1 MDKLIIEG
9 GNRLI
14 GTTHASGA
22 KNAVLPLMAAT
33 LLAPGEHTLTN
44 VPDLKD
50 IETFKKLL
58 KFMGCKV
65 RTNKKKKTVVI
76 DSTNVKKF
84 EAPYELVK
92 TMRASI
98 LVLGPLVARFKKARV
113 SLPGGCAI
121 GARPINL
128 HLMGLKLMGA
138 EIKIEHGYIDITAE
152 KLHGAQIHFDQPTV
166 TGTENLML
174 AAVYAVG
181 TTTLENAAMEPEIV
195 ELAKALEK
203 MGAKVT
209 GAGTDTIKI
218 TGNGELKT
226 FKHKVISD
234 RIEAGTLMIASA
246 ITRGNVLIEDCPT
259 EHLAPLIAKLR
270 EAGTIIKEEE
280 GGTRVIGDWPV
291 LSTDIKTHP
300 HPGFP
305 TDMQAQMMTMMCV
318 ANGLSVITENIFENR
333 YMHVA
338 ELKRMGAKI
347 KIDGRNAI
355 VKGVGRLSGAQLM
368 ATDLRASASLV
379 LAGLVADGR
388 TEISRIYHLD
398 RGYERLEEKLKALG
412 ANIKRVKTS
421 EKF

>member
-14 GTTHASGA
+14 GTTYASGA

-76 DSTNVKKF
+76 DSTNIKKF

-121 GARPINL
+121 GARPVNL
-128 HLMGLKLMGA
+128 HLMGLKQMGA
-138 EIKIEHGYIDITAE
+138 EIKIEHGYIDVSAE

-174 AAVYAVG
+174 AAVYADG

-203 MGAKVT
+203 MGATIT

-226 FKHKVISD
+226 FKHEVISD

-246 ITRGNVLIEDCPT
+246 ITRGNVLIKDCPT

-291 LSTDIKTHP
+291 LSTDIKTNP

-412 ANIKRVKTS
+412 ADIKRVKTS

>member
-14 GTTHASGA
+14 GSTHASGA

-33 LLAPGEHTLTN
+33 LLAPGENTLTN
-44 VPDLKD
+44 VPDLRD

-58 KFMGCKV
+58 KFMGCKIKS
-65 RTNKKKKTVVI
+65 NKKKKTVTI

-98 LVLGPLVARFKKARV
+98 LVLGPLVARFKTARV

-128 HLMGLKLMGA
+128 HLMGLKQMGA
-138 EIKIEHGYIDITAE
+138 EIKIEHGYIDVSAE

-174 AAVYAVG
+174 AAVYAEG
-181 TTTLENAAMEPEIV
+181 TTTLENAAMEPEII
-195 ELAKALEK
+195 ELARALEK
-203 MGAKVT
+203 MGAAVT

-226 FKHKVISD
+226 FKHEVISD

-246 ITRGNVLIEDCPT
+246 ITRGNVLIEDCPS
-259 EHLAPLIAKLR
+259 EHLAPLISKLK

-291 LSTDIKTHP
+291 QSTDIKTHP

-333 YMHVA
+333 FMHVA
-338 ELKRMGAKI
+338 ELKRMGAQI

-412 ANIKRVKTS
+412 ANIKRVKSS

>member
-33 LLAPGEHTLTN
+33 LLAPGENTLTN
-44 VPDLKD
+44 VPDLRD

-65 RTNKKKKTVVI
+65 KSNKKKKTVTI

-98 LVLGPLVARFKKARV
+98 LVLGPLVARFKTARV

-128 HLMGLKLMGA
+128 HLMGLKQMGA
-138 EIKIEHGYIDITAE
+138 EIKIEHGYIDVSAE

-174 AAVYAVG
+174 AAVYAEG
-181 TTTLENAAMEPEIV
+181 TTTLENAAMEPEII
-195 ELAKALEK
+195 ELAGALKK
-203 MGAKVT
+203 MGAEVT

-218 TGNGELKT
+218 TGDGELKT
-226 FKHKVISD
+226 FMHEVIPD
-234 RIEAGTLMIASA
+234 RIEAGTLMVASA

-259 EHLAPLIAKLR
+259 EHLAPLIAKLK
-270 EAGTIIKEEE
+270 EAGTIIKEED

-291 LSTDIKTHP
+291 RSTDIKTHP

-305 TDMQAQMMTMMCV
+305 TDMQAQMMTMMSV

-333 YMHVA
+333 FMHVA

-398 RGYERLEEKLKALG
+398 RGYEKLEEKLKALG
-412 ANIKRVKTS
+412 ADIKRVKSS